1 MNSALI
7 KPILLVVPITIFVIE
22 YFFIQKIYPLYHD
35 SDPAYQ
41 YLLNGLL
48 ILQGNTPYHI
58 DHPGTP
64 VQTLIAGVIYISWWF
79 AKSFGLL
86 GINLDI
92 SVGMYP
98 EVYLQI
104 VSYILVSLNCIA
116 SYILG
121 IQLLKTTGRIGI
133 SLFIQATSIAFAVT
147 FTRMSYPE
155 PEALLILA
163 SMLLIASLAPAIF
176 FNPSGT
182 YTNSI
187 CRSMLAGVIC
197 GFGIAVKL
205 TFIPMLGMLF
215 LLRST
220 KSILISFLAAALAW
234 LVFISPM
241 IKELPRFFN
250 WIGGIARHSGQYG
263 SGKAEF
269 IDPSQIIPRLK
280 GLTQIFEL
288 WFLVAFLLFCAVIY
302 FTVVVFRRSEP
313 KVSRIASLWGLACT
327 PIILCTIC
335 VGQTI
340 LVLKHPGARYML
352 PALIIQSIG
361 LIWIVLTIP
370 KPDIKFQYRRFG
382 GGILALMGFGLMLNA
397 ANSSYQQL
405 SAERA
410 LFSKDMNSIESYI
423 AKFDKPVLIGTYG
436 CRLLQCALS
445 FGLGYAPATN
455 PKVGDVLTDF
465 YDFNIWAKKLVIKG
479 RGFFELDLIAQELGK
494 KRPVLLVTNQPP
506 EQLKSFNLKLI
517 YTGPA
522 QSLYHVTG
530 LNTH

>member
-7 KPILLVVPITIFVIE
+7 RSILLVVPITIFVIE
-22 YFFIQKIYPLYHD
+22 YFFIQKTYPLYHD

-48 ILQGNTPYHI
+48 ILQGSSPFHI

-64 VQTLIAGVIYISWWF
+64 VQSLIACIIYISWWL
-79 AKSFGLL
+79 ARLFGVLQL
-86 GINLDI
+86 NLDI
-92 SVGMYP
+92 SVGTHP
-98 EVYLQI
+98 EAYLQI
-104 VSYILVSLNCIA
+104 VSYVLVLLNCIA

-121 IQLLKTTGRIGI
+121 RQILKSSGNIGMTV
-133 SLFIQATSIAFAVT
+133 FIQASSIAFAVS

-155 PEALLILA
+155 PEALLIFA

-176 FNPSGT
+176 FNRT
-182 YTNSI
+182 DKHTTSI
-187 CRSMLAGVIC
+187 LTSILPGVLC

-220 KSILISFLAAALAW
+220 KSILLGFLTAALAW

-241 IKELPRFFN
+241 INELPRFFN
-250 WIGGIARHSGQYG
+250 WIGGIARHSGHYG

-269 IDPSQIIPRLK
+269 IDPSQVIPRLK
-280 GLTQIFEL
+280 GLSQLFEL
-288 WFLVAFLLFCAVIY
+288 WFLVVFLLFCVVVY
-302 FTVVVFRRSEP
+302 FTIYIVRRSEL
-313 KVSRIASLWGLACT
+313 KGNRIASLWRLAST
-327 PIILCTIC
+327 PTVLCIICI
-335 VGQTI
+335 GQTL

-352 PALIIQSIG
+352 PALIIQSVGIA
-361 LIWIVLTIP
+361 WILLNFPMP
-370 KPDIKFQYRRFG
+370 KITDDSRRLG
-382 GGILALMGFGLMLNA
+382 AWILALIGIGLMFNA
-397 ANSSYQQL
+397 ARGAYQQL
-405 SAERA
+405 AAERA
-410 LFSKDMNSIESYI
+410 IFSKDMSSIESHI
-423 AKFDKPVLIGTYG
+423 AQFDKPVIIGTYG
-436 CRLLQCALS
+436 CRLPKCALS

-455 PKVGDVLTDF
+455 PRLGDGLTDF
-465 YDFNIWAKKLVIKG
+465 YDFNIWAKKFVIKG
-479 RGFFELDLIAQELGK
+479 RGFYELNILTQELDK

-517 YTGPA
+517 YTGAA